1 MGCDTCVF
9 YPPSA
14 CDGKPCCVCDTDNA
28 LFNCYQPASED
39 GGVLTET
46 RTGGAKIMLC
56 DTCINARA
64 ILSENGWHRVCS
76 LSSKSASR
84 CIIGEKSQYIKNFAM
99 CDGYLHEER

>member
-14 CDGKPCCVCDTDNA
+14 CDGKPCCACDTDDA

-46 RTGGAKIMLC
+46 RAGVRK
-56 DTCINARA
+56 
-64 ILSENGWHRVCS
+64 
-76 LSSKSASR
+76 
-84 CIIGEKSQYIKNFAM
+84 
-99 CDGYLHEER
+99 